1 VPVQYPVPY
10 AAPPTTASL
19 ATPPSPNTF
28 HNFYGLLL
36 ASTIDSGGNP
46 EIFFTDGNHEVWKQD
61 NGTFTPLG
69 FYATRLSATAGQVI
83 FTDGNNRVYVYNGAT
98 SQIFNTGAYAKQL
111 AAGANVFGTP
121 FAFMDGNNR
130 VWSVSAT
137 GAVADIGIYATRL
150 SLGRDAVG
158 KPIAFFTDG
167 ANQVYEDDNG
177 TIKGLGFYAT
187 RLAAGDTDLA
197 FTDGNNRLW
206 LYSDGT
212 GQFTFT
218 GAYATRLDGGA
229 NRGVGGQSLFAFTDA
244 NNQLWTVDST
254 GKFTDT
260 GAYAVR
266 VTEGLDA
273 SGLVQVVFLD
283 ATNLA
288 HCYDQGVLI
297 A

>member
-1 VPVQYPVPY
+1 M
-10 AAPPTTASL
+10 AAPAAAPMT
-19 ATPPSPNTF
+19 PNTF
-28 HNFYGLLL
+28 HNFYALLL
-36 ASTIDSGGNP
+36 ANTTDSSGNP
-46 EIFFTDGNHEVWKQD
+46 EFFFTDGTHQVWKQD
-61 NGTFTPLG
+61 NGAFTALG
-69 FYATRLSATAGQVI
+69 FYATRLSATAGLVI
-83 FTDGNNRVYVYNGAT
+83 FTDANNRVYVYNDGT
-98 SQIFNTGAYAKQL
+98 SQIIDTGAYAKQL

-121 FAFMDGNNR
+121 FAFMDGDNR

-167 ANQVYEDDNG
+167 ANQVWQDDNG
-177 TIKGLGFYAT
+177 AIKPLGFYAT

-197 FTDGNNRLW
+197 FTDGNNQLY

-218 GAYATRLDGGA
+218 GAYATRLDSGA
-229 NRGVGGQSLFAFTDA
+229 NRGPGGQSLFAFTDGS
-244 NNQLWTVDST
+244 NQLWTVDST

-260 GAYAVR
+260 GAYAIR

-273 SGLVQVVFLD
+273 SGLVEVLFLD
-283 ATNLA
+283 GTNLA
-288 HCYDQGVLI
+288 HIYDQGVLI
-297 A
+297 